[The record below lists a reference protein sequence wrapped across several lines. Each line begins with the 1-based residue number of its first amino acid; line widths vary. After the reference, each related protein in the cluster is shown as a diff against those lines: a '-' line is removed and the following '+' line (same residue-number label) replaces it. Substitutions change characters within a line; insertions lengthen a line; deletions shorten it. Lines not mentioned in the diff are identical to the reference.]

1 MSSTTTTI
9 NVTAQK
15 ATMAALLAALVNGI
29 HTELAGVDPI
39 VLDGTSHPQTELL
52 AILQAALV
60 AIAGVKSAR
69 TGLAQAVT
77 SQKAAVAQAKGIR
90 TGMKRYL
97 QTKYGPQSPKLQEFG
112 FTPARTPKTPVQ
124 AKAAAKVKAAA
135 TRQARGTKGKKQ
147 KLAITGATAT
157 TTAATAVTPPALPGA
172 PASNV
177 TGGTPATSP
186 QLGPRVGS

>member
-15 ATMAALLAALVNGI
+15 ATIAALLAALVNGI
-29 HTELAGVDPI
+29 RTELAGVDPI
-39 VLDGTSHPQTELL
+39 VLDGTSHPRTELL
-52 AILQAALV
+52 AFIQATLD

-69 TGLAQAVT
+69 TALAQAVT
-77 SQKAAVAQAKGIR
+77 SQKAAVAQAKAIR

-112 FTPARTPKTPVQ
+112 FTPARTPKTPVKT
-124 AKAAAKVKAAA
+124 KAAAKVKSAA

-147 KLAITGATAT
+147 KLAITGAPA
-157 TTAATAVTPPALPGA
+157 AATAVTPPAPLAA

-186 QLGPRVGS
+186 QLGPRAGS